1 MTVSVAP
8 HISGGPAQRVQELL
22 SHPGDDFPI
31 LRQSSQGIIDCTED
45 DTSSAN
51 DVSEVITHDQAL
63 STTRQGMKVGLGT
76 HIDFSTTCAWRTTNC
91 HFQGVN
97 ERVLPLL
104 SSNEF
109 FDHTGTVCQFLW
121 SRNVVSNTTGP
132 LSQEREPVVLL
143 THTPSVLHI
152 FSLTRWRRSL
162 VFFSSIQDPLPE
174 SGLFPY
180 CSSLQSLQ
188 SFSSFLSNFSSS
200 RWSHQNYSLVFLTLF
215 MPTGMFGISER
226 LPIGNSPYH
235 A

>member
-31 LRQSSQGIIDCTED
+31 LRQSCQGIIDCTED

-63 STTRQGMKVGLGT
+63 PTTRQGMEVGLGT

-132 LSQEREPVVLL
+132 LSQEREPAVLL

-152 FSLTRWRRSL
+152 FFFDPMAAKPCFLFFYTGSIAGEWTLSILFLLAIITIL
-162 VFFSSIQDPLPE
+162 FFFSFK
-174 SGLFPY
+174 LF
-180 CSSLQSLQ
+180 
-188 SFSSFLSNFSSS
+188 FLSVEPPE
-200 RWSHQNYSLVFLTLF
+200 L
-215 MPTGMFGISER
+215 
-226 LPIGNSPYH
+226 
-235 A
+235 